1 MDIANECGNNVGND
15 QILAANGKVKGSG
28 PRISMADVEKEI
40 VRESYHIFP
49 GTTMTV
55 CCLTLRN
62 GHSVIGQSA
71 CIAKENFDIALGA
84 KYARENAVDNV
95 FPLLAYLVSQRI
107 FTFGS

>member
-1 MDIANECGNNVGND
+1 MQQNLNECSD
-15 QILAANGKVKGSG
+15 QILASNGKVKGSG

-62 GHSVIGQSA
+62 GHAVIGKSA
-71 CIAKENFDIALGA
+71 CIAAENFDVALGA
-84 KYARENAVDNV
+84 KYAREDALENV
-95 FPLLAYLVSQRI
+95 FPLLAYLVSQRL